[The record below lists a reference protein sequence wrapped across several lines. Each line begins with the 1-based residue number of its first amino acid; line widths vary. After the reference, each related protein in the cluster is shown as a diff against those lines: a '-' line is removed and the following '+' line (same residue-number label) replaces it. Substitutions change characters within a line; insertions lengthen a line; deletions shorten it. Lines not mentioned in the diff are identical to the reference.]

1 MKAVTVGSRW
11 WSGTSAKFIVIDVIT
26 IEGYTWVHYRD
37 DTDKAE
43 QPREYSCY
51 LESFLQRFTG
61 LPE

>member
-11 WSGTSAKFIVIDVIT
+11 WAGQGERFVVLDIIT

-37 DTDKAE
+37 DKSKE
-43 QPREYSCY
+43 NPREYSCY
-51 LESFLQRFTG
+51 IESFLQRFSE

>member
-11 WSGTSAKFIVIDVIT
+11 WGGSDTRFIVIDVIT

-37 DTDKAE
+37 DKSKE
-43 QPREYSCY
+43 NPKEYSCY

>member
-11 WSGTSAKFIVIDVIT
+11 EASPGKKFIVLDIIT

-37 DTDKAE
+37 DNNTEA
-43 QPREYSCY
+43 PREYSCY
-51 LESFLQRFTG
+51 LDSFLQRFNR

>member
-11 WSGTSAKFIVIDVIT
+11 WTGQGEKFVVIDVIT
-26 IEGYTWVHYRD
+26 IEGYTWVHYKD
-37 DTDKAE
+37 DKHE
-43 QPREYSCY
+43 PREYSCY